1 MATKQDTLSKLAS
14 YDGVAEDPVGSN
26 HILFNEWHYGRRQA
40 APWCATYLSYCLHH
54 SGVPVGPGNRGTAY
68 TPSFADW
75 AKREGLWVA
84 WDRPIEPGWIVLF
97 YFPSKGRIAHCG
109 VTSDVGSGVGS
120 FRAWEGNTDARGGRT
135 GGRVLQQARSR
146 GTVGSSG
153 GFVNL
158 NRYYT
163 GVRNGGNGGQGNRC
177 ALGHPLLRSRARG
190 FPVKHCQDLLVRNG
204 AAISIDGDFGAGTER
219 AVRSYQSSK
228 GLKADGQVGPLTWG
242 SLHQV
247 VGQVV

>member
-1 MATKQDTLSKLAS
+1 
-14 YDGVAEDPVGSN
+14 VGAD
-26 HILFNEWHYGRRQA
+26 IHYEK
-40 APWCATYLSYCLHH
+40 C
-54 SGVPVGPGNRGTAY
+54 GT
-68 TPSFADW
+68 S
-75 AKREGLWVA
+75 
-84 WDRPIEPGWIVLF
+84 VLF

-109 VTSDVGSGVGS
+109 VTSEVGSGQGS

-163 GVRNGGNGGQGNRC
+163 GGGDGGNGGQGNRC
-177 ALGHPLLRSRARG
+177 ALGHPLLRPKASG
-190 FPVKHCQDLLVRNG
+190 FPVKHCQDLLLRNG
-204 AAISIDGDFGAGTER
+204 EVISIDGDFGPGTEK
-219 AVRSYQSSK
+219 AVRRYQSSK
-228 GLKADGQVGPLTWG
+228 GLKVDGQVGPLTWG